1 MQKKSSVFVKVA
13 EFISRYGLI
22 RLLQKLFSVW
32 KSKGL
37 VGILRSIVR
46 KLIRKSYRDPNNYSL
61 WLSLRKDKELLEA
74 RDLTHKLKKFDD
86 LPTISIVMPTFNP
99 KIEWLTE
106 AVQSVRAQVYQNWE
120 LCIADDCSTDAA
132 VKKQLINL
140 AASDKRVKLVFREK
154 NGHISAASNSALAVA
169 TGDWIA
175 LLDHD
180 DMLHPQA
187 LARVAVA
194 VMENPKAELI
204 YTDEDKLAEGGKR
217 IQPYFKPDWNPDLF
231 LSQNYLCHLSVYK
244 AELIHSLG
252 GFRVGYEGA
261 QDYDLALR
269 AIERIASQ
277 SIIHIPHVAYHWRM
291 HNESTAASG
300 SNKNYATRAGKQA
313 LDDHFKRANIQASAE
328 ILPSGNYR
336 AHYQLT
342 EQPLVSLI
350 IPTRNGL
357 KLIEQC
363 IESIVAKSTYK
374 NYEIIVVDNG
384 SDDLEALKYFEKI
397 SSTKLARV
405 LRDDRPFNYSALNNN
420 AIARASGEFVVLVNN
435 DIEVI
440 SPDWLEQLLGLA
452 LQQGVGAV
460 GARLWY
466 PDNTLQ
472 HGGVVLGVGGVAG
485 HSHKYLKQGE
495 LGYFSR
501 ADVIQTFSAVT
512 AACLMVRKSIY
523 LEVGGL
529 NEKNLAVAFNDV
541 DFCLRVRAAGYRNVW
556 TPYAELY
563 HHESVSRGTE
573 DTPAKQARFSA
584 EVNYMLN
591 TWRESLQSDPAY
603 NPNLTLKYEDFR
615 LQWPDDAL

>member
-1 MQKKSSVFVKVA
+1 MLNRAIKYLA
-13 EFISRYGLI
+13 AHGI
-22 RLLQKLFSVW
+22 RQF
-32 KSKGL
+32 
-37 VGILRSIVR
+37 VR
-46 KLIRKSYRDPNNYSL
+46 KLRAELDTKGFLAITRLMFASVFTKPLPDPNDYRV
-61 WLSLRKDKELLEA
+61 WLSLKKEAELQAEKEL
-74 RDLTHKLKKFDD
+74 TQKFHNMVNA
-86 LPTISIVMPTFNP
+86 PMISILMPTFNP
-99 KIEWLTE
+99 KIDWLNE
-106 AVQSVRAQVYQNWE
+106 AVQSVRDQIYQHWE
-120 LCIADDCSTDAA
+120 LCIADDCSTNAI
-132 VKKQLINL
+132 VKNQLL
-140 AASDKRVKLVFREK
+140 ALASSDNRIKLIFREK
-154 NGHISAASNSALAVA
+154 NGHISAASNSALAIA
-169 TGDWIA
+169 KGDWIA

-180 DMLHPQA
+180 DMLHPLA

-244 AELIHSLG
+244 AELMHSLG
-252 GFRVGYEGA
+252 GFRLGYEGA

-277 SIIHIPHVAYHWRM
+277 SIIHIPHVSYHWRM
-291 HNESTAASG
+291 HDESTAASG
-300 SNKNYATRAGKQA
+300 SNKNYATRAGKLA
-313 LDDHFKRANIQASAE
+313 LDDHFRRTNIQASTE

-342 EQPLVSLI
+342 KQPLVSLI

-374 NYEIIVVDNG
+374 NHEIIIVDNG

-397 SSTKLARV
+397 SSTKLVRI
-405 LRDDRPFNYSALNNN
+405 LRDDCPFNYSALNNK
-420 AIARASGEFVVLVNN
+420 AIAHASGEFVVLVNN

-472 HGGVVLGVGGVAG
+472 HGGVVLGVGGIAG
-485 HSHKYLKQGE
+485 HSHKYLNQGE
-495 LGYFSR
+495 LGYFAR

-529 NEKNLAVAFNDV
+529 NEKDLAVAFNDV

-591 TWRESLQSDPAY
+591 TWRESLHSDPAY
-603 NPNLTLKYEDFR
+603 NPNLSLKYEDFR
-615 LQWPDDAL
+615 LKWPDDML

>member
-1 MQKKSSVFVKVA
+1 MLNRAIKYLAAHGIHQFIRKLRA
-13 EFISRYGLI
+13 EFAT
-22 RLLQKLFSVW
+22 
-32 KSKGL
+32 KGFYA
-37 VGILRSIVR
+37 IARSIFASAFTKPLPVPND
-46 KLIRKSYRDPNNYSL
+46 YRI
-61 WLSLRKDKELLEA
+61 WLSLKKELELQERKD
-74 RDLTHKLKKFDD
+74 LKQKIHNMANT
-86 LPTISIVMPTFNP
+86 PMISILMPTFNP
-99 KIEWLTE
+99 KIEWLNE
-106 AVQSVRAQVYQNWE
+106 AVQSVRDQIYQNWE
-120 LCIADDCSTDAA
+120 LCIADDCSTNAI
-132 VKKQLINL
+132 VKNQLLSL
-140 AASDKRVKLVFREK
+140 ASSDNRIKLIFREK
-154 NGHISAASNSALAVA
+154 NGHISAASNSALAAA

-180 DMLHPQA
+180 DMLHPHA

-231 LSQNYLCHLSVYK
+231 LSQNYLCHLSAYK
-244 AELIHSLG
+244 AELMHSLG
-252 GFRVGYEGA
+252 GFRLGYEGA

-269 AIERIASQ
+269 AIGRIASN
-277 SIIHIPHVAYHWRM
+277 SIIHIPHISYHWRM
-291 HNESTAASG
+291 HDESTAASG

-397 SSTKLARV
+397 SSTRLARV

-420 AIARASGEFVVLVNN
+420 AIAHASGEFVVLVNN

-529 NEKNLAVAFNDV
+529 NEKDLAVAFNDV

-563 HHESVSRGTE
+563 HHESVSRGSE

-591 TWRESLQSDPAY
+591 TWAESLQTDPAY
-603 NPNLTLKYEDFR
+603 NPNLSLKYEDFR
-615 LQWPDDAL
+615 LRWPDDTL